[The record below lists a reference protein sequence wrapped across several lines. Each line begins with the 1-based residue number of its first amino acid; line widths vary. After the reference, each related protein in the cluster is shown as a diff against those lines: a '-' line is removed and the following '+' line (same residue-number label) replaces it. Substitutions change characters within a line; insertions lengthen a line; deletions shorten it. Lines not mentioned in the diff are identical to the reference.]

1 LRAGRKK
8 DKDACYA
15 RLRQALL
22 DAQNADTRL
31 FEADIY
37 IGRLRYI
44 TRRSGFT
51 IPSYSTRHRDPP
63 SPVLIRHEDEEL
75 DSLSGSITI
84 IADWYCY
91 FYSLLA
97 GDASCTTDLRQNRI
111 WEIWHDSWDCHQ
123 VHIWLA
129 PDQWWSWNAK
139 YCLLFPF
146 NLEFAFW
153 YALLS
158 TTWNGA

>member
-1 LRAGRKK
+1 MQNCPDCIQSEEEAQQFFHEAQNLRAGRKK

-63 SPVLIRHEDEEL
+63 SPVLIQHEDEEL

-84 IADWYCY
+84 IAD
-91 FYSLLA
+91 
-97 GDASCTTDLRQNRI
+97 
-111 WEIWHDSWDCHQ
+111 
-123 VHIWLA
+123 
-129 PDQWWSWNAK
+129 
-139 YCLLFPF
+139 
-146 NLEFAFW
+146 
-153 YALLS
+153 
-158 TTWNGA
+158 